1 MMNMEETKT
10 GREEEW
16 AESPHEDFHG
26 TCVKIN
32 RADLDYLTS
41 EGTVW
46 RCNPCSVT
54 RRASLRLDSKAN
66 EGNLSLQDVITS
78 ISELSTAH
86 KQSVIEFNKSYE
98 VLNDKLD
105 ENTKLLKEQ
114 SEQVKEYF
122 EIIECQ
128 RKENKAL
135 KEKVE
140 MLESRMDEAE
150 QYSRRNTI
158 EIQGVPHDIKDV
170 LSTVKNVGKALG
182 MEITDS
188 MVDICHSCQTPINS
202 PTRIADHS
210 ETCID
215 HVLAKISNINE
226 VLINA
231 AIIEGNITDHCMTAV
246 WLWRG
251 EGVTA
256 DSVAVKVASLAY
268 RSNYIKLDSLPNE
281 TDWCDVYL
289 QTNASHA
296 FDVFL

>member
-1 MMNMEETKT
+1 MICSKVIGSKQLKVTCCECGK
-10 GREEEW
+10 
-16 AESPHEDFHG
+16 DFHG
-26 TCVKIN
+26 TCVKMN

-66 EGNLSLQDVITS
+66 EGNLSLQDVITA

-105 ENTKLLKEQ
+105 ENTKMLKEQ

-122 EIIECQ
+122 EIIECL

-140 MLESRMDEAE
+140 MLENRMDETE
-150 QYSRRNTI
+150 QYSRRNTV
-158 EIQGVPHDIKDV
+158 EIQGVPHDSKDV

-188 MVDICHSCQTPINS
+188 MVDICHSLKKRPESDAPAGIIVKFVRRFDAEQLLAEKRQKRELSTRHLNLPNDNPIF
-202 PTRIADHS
+202 
-210 ETCID
+210 
-215 HVLAKISNINE
+215 INE
-226 VLINA
+226 S
-231 AIIEGNITDHCMTAV
+231 ITYQ
-246 WLWRG
+246 
-251 EGVTA
+251 
-256 DSVAVKVASLAY
+256 K
-268 RSNYIKLDSLPNE
+268 E
-281 TDWCDVYL
+281 TTRL
-289 QTNASHA
+289 GS
-296 FDVFL
+296 